1 MLNEIFLI
9 LKEFLSSF
17 DTFGLV
23 SIIVLTLIGSIIAGM
38 SGYGAGILIGVV
50 LIPIVG
56 IKKIIPIVTILTL
69 YINIWRIILYRNS
82 INWKKSFFFII
93 FAAPGLYFS
102 TYFYYVASPK
112 LLTLIVGF
120 SILFLV
126 ILRKSF
132 NFYNIYFNN
141 WFLAGYAIFT
151 GLSLGI
157 ILGPGL
163 MILTG
168 LSATG
173 LTGSVL
179 VGTSSVADLFTIIIR
194 SIYFIKLG
202 VIDLEIFTL
211 GTFLGIMC
219 LGGTY
224 VGKKIVDKIGNKI
237 HQKFIEFF
245 MIAGSII
252 MIVRAL
258 TLS

>member
-102 TYFYYVASPK
+102 TYFEWGLPTPSP
-112 LLTLIVGF
+112 LLFCKHYFTKCR
-120 SILFLV
+120 
-126 ILRKSF
+126 RKC
-132 NFYNIYFNN
+132 
-141 WFLAGYAIFT
+141 
-151 GLSLGI
+151 
-157 ILGPGL
+157 
-163 MILTG
+163 
-168 LSATG
+168 
-173 LTGSVL
+173 
-179 VGTSSVADLFTIIIR
+179 R
-194 SIYFIKLG
+194 K
-202 VIDLEIFTL
+202 
-211 GTFLGIMC
+211 
-219 LGGTY
+219 
-224 VGKKIVDKIGNKI
+224 
-237 HQKFIEFF
+237 
-245 MIAGSII
+245 
-252 MIVRAL
+252 
-258 TLS
+258 